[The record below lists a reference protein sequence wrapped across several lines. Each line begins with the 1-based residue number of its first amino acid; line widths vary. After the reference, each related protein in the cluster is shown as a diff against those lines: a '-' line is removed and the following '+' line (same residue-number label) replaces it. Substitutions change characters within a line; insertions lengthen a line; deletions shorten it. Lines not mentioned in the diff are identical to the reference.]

1 MFLRCQRLRKNS
13 QTRLYRSMIENRRI
27 AGGGVLQR
35 QALYLG
41 LALSVSVLQAAF
53 TKMRMVSVSA
63 KAFRQRGA

>member
-1 MFLRCQRLRKNS
+1 
-13 QTRLYRSMIENRRI
+13 MIENRRI

-41 LALSVSVLQAAF
+41 PALSVSILQAAF
-53 TKMRMVSVSA
+53 NKTRMVSVSA